1 VPPELFAQRAFTA
14 GMATVVVFFVTVA
27 SFFLV
32 LALEL
37 QEGRGLDALQSGLVF
52 GFEGVGFFVTTLTAH
67 RFVARLGRQAL
78 ALGALVRAVALVGLY
93 VAVDHVGAHGSVA
106 WLAAPLMLD
115 GAGIGLVMGPI
126 IAIVLAGVAPRHAG
140 AASGV
145 LASAQQIG
153 NAFGVAIVGVV
164 YFGALD
170 GGHAVPEA
178 FRTSLLWLAAGSV
191 AVAALIQALPR
202 GERR

>member
-1 VPPELFAQRAFTA
+1 
-14 GMATVVVFFVTVA
+14 
-27 SFFLV
+27 V

-52 GFEGVGFFVTTLTAH
+52 GFEGVGFFVTTLTAS

-78 ALGALVRAVALVGLY
+78 ALGALVRAVALLALY
-93 VAVDHVGAHGSVA
+93 EAVDQVGAHGSVA
-106 WLAAPLMLD
+106 WLAVPLMLD

-145 LASAQQIG
+145 LASAQPIG
-153 NAFGVAIVGVV
+153 NAFGVAIIGVV
-164 YFGALD
+164 YFGALE

-178 FRTSLLWLAAGSV
+178 FRTSLLWLAPTSV

-202 GERR
+202 NERATG